1 MVLLCLYRSTALC
14 LNSGVYLGNALP
26 MPSSLSL
33 RTDICCRYGNQSV
46 NGIGGNSALVG
57 DVNLDALE
65 RLANMGGFSDLSNL
79 DLSDLEAIA
88 SLLNG

>member
-1 MVLLCLYRSTALC
+1 MTKQGAEWTLFIAGYKELVK
-14 LNSGVYLGNALP
+14 
-26 MPSSLSL
+26 
-33 RTDICCRYGNQSV
+33 
-46 NGIGGNSALVG
+46 ALVG

-79 DLSDLEAIA
+79 DPSDLEAIA